1 MEYVLYGLTFHQ
13 MIHWFDVAI
22 DIENPSDG
30 IVTVSEAEMIV
41 NHVNDTFT
49 WNEEQ
54 GRFV

>member
-41 NHVNDTFT
+41 NHVNDTFV

-54 GRFV
+54 GRFI

>member
-1 MEYVLYGLTFHQ
+1 MEYVLYGLTSHQ

-41 NHVNDTFT
+41 NHVNDTFV

-54 GRFV
+54 GRFI